1 VLPLDRE
8 GDDMESGKKAVMV
21 LAILGLFLI
30 GAVASPG
37 SGESQVTKKIQ
48 VKPHFLF
55 PGVRQEHRQ
64 GS

>member
-1 VLPLDRE
+1 
-8 GDDMESGKKAVMV
+8 MESGKKAVMV